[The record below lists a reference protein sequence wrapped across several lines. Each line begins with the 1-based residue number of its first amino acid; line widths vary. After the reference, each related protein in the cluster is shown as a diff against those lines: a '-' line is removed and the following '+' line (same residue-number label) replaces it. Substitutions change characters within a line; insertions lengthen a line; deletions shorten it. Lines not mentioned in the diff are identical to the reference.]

1 MERYEVHIDNDLFK
15 VYDTKTNQY
24 VSKGYKYSRY
34 AHNIQCEL
42 EFKEMYN
49 N

>member
-1 MERYEVHIDNDLFK
+1 MQRYEVNLENNLFI
-15 VYDTKTNQY
+15 VYDTKKQVT

-34 AHNIQCEL
+34 AFNLQSKLELNI
-42 EFKEMYN
+42 N